1 MTVLKLETR
10 INFKKK
16 KCKKTEEKK
25 EDPSGLAVT
34 EGDSEAGFTITA
46 YYNITGFDL

>member
-10 INFKKK
+10 INFLKNVRKLR
-16 KCKKTEEKK
+16 EKK
-25 EDPSGLAVT
+25 GDPSGLAVT
-34 EGDSEAGFTITA
+34 EEDSEPGFTITA